1 MDKRWVF
8 SSNGTE
14 NVGNPI
20 FDALLVFDKW
30 DYFES
35 CDYAFKLEETHMMQN
50 RHATIR
56 IDVSKAVSLMV
67 QQTVGTP

>member
-1 MDKRWVF
+1 MEWRYPKPYW
-8 SSNGTE
+8 SNGTE

-50 RHATIR
+50 RHAT
-56 IDVSKAVSLMV
+56 
-67 QQTVGTP
+67 TH